1 MIAIKSKPMKII
13 NFISGTDLGGPKQIF
28 VLYSEIM
35 ANLGHDVHPVIRQG
49 AKFKPMLESLKL
61 PIHEVSYS
69 RITQQFAKTIVIKKL
84 QAVIESIQPDVIIT
98 HKSSDLE
105 ILRKAAGENI
115 RIIGFVYWIS
125 NKHIE
130 HADELV
136 AISTVIKQFLL
147 DNKYTKPIHLIPGMV
162 RIDSPPRYRD
172 LPATPLIGAM
182 GVLRRKKGFHT
193 LIEALAILKKT
204 GTPFKAI
211 IAGKGQMRPY
221 LLHLRRKHGLMEE
234 LIIRGWVSNDER
246 EKFIDSID
254 LYILPSR
261 IETFGLVVIEAMARM
276 KRVIATKCGGPNE
289 IIHHG
294 KDGFLVEKQNPK
306 AMADQIKQLIDKP
319 SLSSTI
325 PNSAMETVN
334 ANYTKEALRNKFK
347 ELLK

>member
-1 MIAIKSKPMKII
+1 MRII

-35 ANLGHDVHPVIRQG
+35 ANLGHEVHPVIRKG
-49 AKFKPMLESLKL
+49 AAFKPMLESLNL
-61 PIHEVSYS
+61 PIHEVNYS
-69 RITQQFAKTIVIKKL
+69 RITQQFAKTAVINKL
-84 QAVIESIQPDVIIT
+84 KAVIESIKPDLIIT

-105 ILRKAAGENI
+105 ILRKAAGKNI
-115 RIIGFVYWIS
+115 RIIGFVYWLDNS
-125 NKHIE
+125 HIE

-136 AISTVIKQFLL
+136 AISGVIKKSLL
-147 DNKYTKPIHLIPGMV
+147 DSNYSKPIHLIPGMV
-162 RIDSPPRYRD
+162 KIDSTPAYRD
-172 LPATPLIGAM
+172 LPETPLIGAM
-182 GVLRRKKGFHT
+182 GVFRRKKGFHT

-221 LLHLRRKHGLMEE
+221 LLYLRRKHNLTEE
-234 LIIRGWVSNDER
+234 LTIRGWVSNAER
-246 EKFIDSID
+246 ETFVDSID

-294 KDGFLVEKQNPK
+294 VDGFLVEKQDPQ
-306 AMADQIKQLIDKP
+306 AMAEQIKQLIDSP
-319 SLSSTI
+319 DLSRSV
-325 PNSAMETVN
+325 PEKALETVN
-334 ANYTKEALRNKFK
+334 ANYTKEAITK
-347 ELLK
+347 EFEKILK